1 MWHFQVLEEEA
12 TSKEPIPDAL
22 LPSVI
27 EFIQEFPVYLQTVV
41 QCARKTEIALWP
53 YLFSAAGKPKDLF
66 QECLAK
72 KQLDTAASYLIIL
85 QVRMFGFFI
94 HFEIWVFLLN
104 LWTTKWAVA
113 EPWTFICQQ
122 TACYITAEHCSRP
135 VQVGIIKRFGAIP
148 ESNWYV
154 T

>member
-1 MWHFQVLEEEA
+1 MPFQNGVWLLLQKVVVQSWGMNLKFRYFIECQVLEEEA

-66 QECLAK
+66 QECLAR

-85 QVRMFGFFI
+85 QVG
-94 HFEIWVFLLN
+94 
-104 LWTTKWAVA
+104 
-113 EPWTFICQQ
+113 
-122 TACYITAEHCSRP
+122 TACKFS
-135 VQVGIIKRFGAIP
+135 IIYCRD
-148 ESNWYV
+148 
-154 T
+154 

>member
-1 MWHFQVLEEEA
+1 VLEEEA

-66 QECLAK
+66 QECLAR

-85 QVRMFGFFI
+85 QVSAGGN
-94 HFEIWVFLLN
+94 LLISS
-104 LWTTKWAVA
+104 LRDKVSIFHGTILMQILKLSFSPTSVLK
-113 EPWTFICQQ
+113 
-122 TACYITAEHCSRP
+122 
-135 VQVGIIKRFGAIP
+135 IK
-148 ESNWYV
+148 N
-154 T
+154 

>member
-1 MWHFQVLEEEA
+1 VLEEEA

-53 YLFSAAGKPKDLF
+53 YLFSAAGTPKDLF
-66 QECLAK
+66 QDCLAR

-85 QVRMFGFFI
+85 QVSTGVSM
-94 HFEIWVFLLN
+94 L
-104 LWTTKWAVA
+104 TS
-113 EPWTFICQQ
+113 CCQ
-122 TACYITAEHCSRP
+122 TAMITLLFR
-135 VQVGIIKRFGAIP
+135 
-148 ESNWYV
+148 
-154 T
+154 

>member
-1 MWHFQVLEEEA
+1 MLEEEA

-66 QECLAK
+66 QECLAR

-85 QVRMFGFFI
+85 QVSAGGN
-94 HFEIWVFLLN
+94 LLISS
-104 LWTTKWAVA
+104 LRDKVSIFHGTILMQILKLSFSPTSVLK
-113 EPWTFICQQ
+113 
-122 TACYITAEHCSRP
+122 
-135 VQVGIIKRFGAIP
+135 IK
-148 ESNWYV
+148 N
-154 T
+154 